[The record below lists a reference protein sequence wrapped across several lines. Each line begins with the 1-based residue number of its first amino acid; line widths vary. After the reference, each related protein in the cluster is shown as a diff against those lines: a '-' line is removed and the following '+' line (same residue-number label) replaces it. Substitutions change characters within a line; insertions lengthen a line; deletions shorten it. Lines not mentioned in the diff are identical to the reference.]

1 MLVNDIGLRVKRQFG
16 DEAGIQVTDADII
29 RWVNDAQR
37 EIAKED
43 SLLQTF
49 ATTSAVANQQ
59 EYVRPP
65 DILVL
70 RSVHY
75 NGIKLKGLAPQE
87 AEDYI
92 ATKDT
97 PIGEPQVFWIWANK
111 IFLYPIP
118 SANLVDGIRIFYT
131 RLPKPV
137 DSQDDAPEINV
148 EHHGRI
154 VEYALQQAYE
164 MDENWQAAQMK
175 QKQFKDGMEAKPS
188 EPDPSDYYATITVRP
203 EDM

>member
-1 MLVNDIGLRVKRQFG
+1 MLVSDVGLRVKRQFG

-49 ATTSAVANQQ
+49 ATTNAVANQQ

-65 DILVL
+65 DILAL

-75 NGIKLKGLAPQE
+75 EGIKLKALSPQE
-87 AEDYI
+87 AEEYI
-92 ATKDT
+92 STKNVPT
-97 PIGEPQVFWIWANK
+97 GEPQVFWIWANK

-118 SANLVDGIRIFYT
+118 ASAGVDNIRIFYT
-131 RLPKPV
+131 RMPRLV
-137 DSQDDAPEINV
+137 DTVDDTPEINV

-175 QKQFKDGMEAKPS
+175 AKQFKDGMESKQVEENPN
-188 EPDPSDYYATITVRP
+188 DYYQTISVRP